1 MTIKNLDR
9 EVQKQNEM
17 REKLLN
23 AMNSG
28 DEEQAAA
35 AMVEFAN
42 SIQQNIINEARQ
54 AVNEDLSDQQVMVS
68 RGLQVLTKDEQSYY
82 NEVIANKGF
91 AGTETLVPATVF
103 ERVFEYLRVNHALL
117 NHIQFVNTTGV
128 TQWVVKKGYVQSAWW
143 GKLCEEIKELL
154 DDGFEVIATNLYKL
168 SAYVPICNAMLD
180 LGPIWLDRYVREI
193 LAESMAIA
201 LEEAIVNG
209 TGKDQ
214 PIGMMKDLKAAVTNG
229 VYSDKKAT
237 PLTDLT
243 PTSLGKE
250 VMAPL
255 TNDGRRAV
263 GNALMIVNPLDY
275 WEKIFP
281 ATTFLTQNGAYVSGV
296 LPIPATVIQSL
307 AVPKGKMVAGIAS
320 DYFMGVGSTQK
331 MESSKEYRF
340 LEDETVYLSKQY
352 ANGRPKDNDSFLVFD
367 ISALKAGASE
377 TTTP

>member
-9 EVQKQNEM
+9 EAQKQNEM

-229 VYSDKKAT
+229 VYSDKTAT

-255 TNDGRRAV
+255 TNGGRRAV

-367 ISALKAGASE
+367 ISALKAGVSE

>member
-9 EVQKQNEM
+9 EAQKQNEM
-17 REKLLN
+17 KEKLLN

-54 AVNEDLSDQQVMVS
+54 AVNEDLSDQQVMTS
-68 RGLQVLTKDEQSYY
+68 RGLQVLTKEEQSYY

-103 ERVFEYLRVNHALL
+103 ERVFEYLRANHALL

-154 DDGFEVIATNLYKL
+154 DNGFEVIPTNLYKL

-201 LEEAIVNG
+201 LEEAIVKG

-214 PIGMMKDLKAAVTNG
+214 PIGMMKDLKAAVTAG
-229 VYSDKKAT
+229 VYSDKTAI

-255 TNDGRRAV
+255 TNGGRRAV
-263 GNALMIVNPLDY
+263 SNALMIVNPLDY

-296 LPIPATVIQSL
+296 LPIPATVVQSL
-307 AVPKGKMVAGIAS
+307 AVPKGKMVAGIAN

-367 ISALKAGASE
+367 ISALKSGGSE
-377 TTTP
+377 TPKS